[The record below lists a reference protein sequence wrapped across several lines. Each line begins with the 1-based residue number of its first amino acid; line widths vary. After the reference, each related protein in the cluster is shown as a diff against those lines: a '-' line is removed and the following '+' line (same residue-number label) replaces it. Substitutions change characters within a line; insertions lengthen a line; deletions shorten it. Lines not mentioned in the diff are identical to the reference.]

1 LDRLNNRNTSGSPS
15 QRLGSLNKD
24 DRKHSR
30 ERLKSIPKL
39 NISKIKEE
47 KNEDDNDQLE
57 PKMGH
62 TVGST
67 GRFTQIENRIM
78 EIKKL
83 GKRVTETVIQPKKNG
98 VTQIEIEIEI
108 DGKDNWNSEMQL
120 CFEIAGRPD
129 IELKVIND
137 NKYGSGDVEY
147 VIEDGYY
154 FKEVYSSDADD
165 YSDGDYTEEGGDQYD
180 ADSKNYRSVRSRDKA
195 SSRNSRGKG
204 KNG

>member
-1 LDRLNNRNTSGSPS
+1 LDRLNNRNTSGPQG
-15 QRLGSLNKD
+15 QRPGSLNKD

-47 KNEDDNDQLE
+47 KNEDDNDPLE
-57 PKMGH
+57 PKMVG

-154 FKEVYSSDADD
+154 FKEVYSSGEDD
-165 YSDGDYTEEGGDQYD
+165 YTDGDYTEEGGDQ
-180 ADSKNYRSVRSRDKA
+180 
-195 SSRNSRGKG
+195 
-204 KNG
+204 